1 MATISNKPLGEL
13 VNSHVNVVRSA
24 IAKTGEIKKSYQEKA
39 LEKALERRE
48 FRSQQAVIRK
58 KQEQLVAYKQSQ
70 KRHRRAANSRQ
81 ELRAQQAEIRRNQQ
95 ALQENQTRQ
104 KIQVETDL
112 LETAINAIN
121 SERNYLGSVLDS
133 PLSTVSSLPKTTED
147 SKTPLSVIGDTNFA
161 LEVTELVKDQI
172 TTQFRTAMLAQANT
186 KSDDIVN
193 LLN

>member
-1 MATISNKPLGEL
+1 MATIRNKPLGEL
-13 VNSHVNVVRSA
+13 VNSHANVVRSA

-39 LEKALERRE
+39 LEEAQERRE
-48 FRSQQAVIRK
+48 FRSQQAVIRR
-58 KQEQLVAYKQSQ
+58 KQEQLAAYKQSQ

-81 ELRAQQAEIRRNQQ
+81 ELWAQQAEIRRNQQ
-95 ALQENQTRQ
+95 ALRENQTRQ

-112 LETAINAIN
+112 LEMAINAIN

-133 PLSTVSSLPKTTED
+133 PLSTVSSLPKMTEN
-147 SKTPLSVIGDTNFA
+147 SKTSLSVIGDTNFA
-161 LEVTELVKDQI
+161 LEVTKLVKDQI